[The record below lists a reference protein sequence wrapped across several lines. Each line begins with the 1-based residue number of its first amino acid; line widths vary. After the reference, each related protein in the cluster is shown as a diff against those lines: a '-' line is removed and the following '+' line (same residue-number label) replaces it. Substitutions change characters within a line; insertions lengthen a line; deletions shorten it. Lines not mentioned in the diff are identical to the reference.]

1 LILLEKT
8 SNEKLKVEEVR
19 QNMIFWIFVILTV
32 LGIAVIAGVGKIDK
46 KYSYKEEDNTK
57 LVNFFYHND
66 EPIIWTSG
74 IVAVLNGFVVA
85 FMIVAIIV
93 NQVSADGLRAKNE
106 QRYNALIYKV
116 QTESIRD
123 EFGIVNKEY
132 IDEVQS
138 WNEDVVKYQTYSQS
152 FWIGIF
158 YPDRAYDGFET
169 INLEDIKMR
178 D

>member
-1 LILLEKT
+1 
-8 SNEKLKVEEVR
+8 
-19 QNMIFWIFVILTV
+19 MIFWIFVILTV
-32 LGIAVIAGVGKIDK
+32 IGIAVMVVTSTLSD
-46 KYSYKEEDNTK
+46 KYSFQNEHNKNIVD
-57 LVNFFYHND
+57 FAYHND
-66 EPIIWTSG
+66 ENIYFICGTVAAASG
-74 IVAVLNGFVVA
+74 IIA
-85 FMIVAIIV
+85 AIMLCFIIPI
-93 NQVSADGLRAKNE
+93 QISADGVRAKNE
-106 QRYNALIYKV
+106 QRYNALIYKA

-138 WNEDVVKYQTYSQS
+138 WNEDVAKYQTYSDS

-158 YPDRAYDGFET
+158 YPKRAFDGFET